1 MDPGVGNP
9 AELQQLIVAAI
20 QHAFSQLRLTTAADI
35 HDAVAE
41 AVIQVLPHLPAAS
54 AVSSRPSSQRS
65 AEHLLRQFFPDS
77 PSPKFKSTQQQEM
90 VELAVSRERN
100 FVAVLPTG
108 GGKSL
113 VWMLP
118 ALQERGFLTFVVSPN
133 KALLADQLR
142 RTDKEGIPCMQWCSG
157 DTLSPEARIVY
168 LALETAASKAFNVLL
183 HENSHRAL
191 RIVIDEAHQMLT
203 DTVLRP
209 HFLNLDKFADIQIQK
224 IYLTATLPPS
234 FEPRLLQQAGLKPTT
249 TIVRAAT
256 HQPQIRYHGLHV
268 DTAKTTAFDFVVELA
283 KLLTEEFLGP
293 SRRGIIFCTS
303 KADTERVSEAFT
315 ACHSH
320 SGMGPDKEVHEKL
333 WLKGDRQWIAATTG
347 MIHGIDHP
355 HVGAVIFFHMPY
367 GLINIVQGAGRS
379 GRDGTPSVVFCV
391 DVLGVRIQNS
401 PSDGE
406 DDQQCRSEGL
416 EYVQNFTECRRALIS
431 QTLDGRSTV
440 CSDLPGCQRCDI
452 C

>member
-1 MDPGVGNP
+1 MDTGVGNP
-9 AELQQLIVAAI
+9 VEIQELIVAAI
-20 QHAFSQLRLTTAADI
+20 QHAFSQLRLTTAAEI

-54 AVSSRPSSQRS
+54 AVSSGSESQPSPQLSS
-65 AEHLLRQFFPDS
+65 EHLLRQLFRDN

-209 HFLNLDKFADIQIQK
+209 HFLNLHKFADINIQK

-234 FEPRLLQQAGLKPTT
+234 FEPRLLQQAGLKLTT
-249 TIVRAAT
+249 KIVRAAT

-268 DTAKTTAFDFVVELA
+268 DTAKTPALAFVVKLA
-283 KLLTEEFLGP
+283 MLLTDRVLGT

-303 KADTERVSEAFT
+303 KLDTETVSEAYT
-315 ACHSH
+315 GCHSH
-320 SGMGPDKEVHEKL
+320 SQMGSAKEVNEKL
-333 WLKGDRQWIAATTG
+333 WLNGDRQWIAATTG

-355 HVGAVIFFHMPY
+355 HVGAVIFFNMPF

-379 GRDGTPSVVFCV
+379 GRDGTPS
-391 DVLGVRIQNS
+391 
-401 PSDGE
+401 
-406 DDQQCRSEGL
+406 
-416 EYVQNFTECRRALIS
+416 
-431 QTLDGRSTV
+431 
-440 CSDLPGCQRCDI
+440 
-452 C
+452 